1 MGLSLLPVLL
11 LPVSV
16 LLLVVPLVP
25 KAGAGDG
32 DFKIPHLHKVPIS
45 TKFPSAHRRPQC
57 VRVVVV
63 VVEIRAMRDAI
74 R

>member
-32 DFKIPHLHKVPIS
+32 AGGEKG
-45 TKFPSAHRRPQC
+45 TSASKCDENQVTMHRREDRGQAKGEEGK
-57 VRVVVV
+57 RKK
-63 VVEIRAMRDAI
+63 RMDR
-74 R
+74 